1 MKFIISILVLF
12 SMCVGASEFV
22 PENALKHKRNLTRL
36 AQNYY
41 GFDAPVAIFAA
52 QVHKESTWREGAKSK
67 YAQGLTQ
74 FTPQTIEHVKS
85 RYPELL
91 TEEALNPIWY
101 IRAMLLYDLELKTAV
116 DAVDE
121 CNDWAFTLA
130 MYNGGSGWI
139 WKEKNLAEDAGYN
152 RNIWWD
158 SVELFNG
165 GRRESAIK
173 ENRDY
178 PRKILL
184 ELQGLYE
191 SNGWQSLNTCQDV
204 QTIPAKCTLF

>member
-1 MKFIISILVLF
+1 MRYFLLLVLL
-12 SMCVGASEFV
+12 VVPVAHAEEFV
-22 PENALKHKRNLTRL
+22 PENALKHKRNLIRL

-41 GFDAPVAIFAA
+41 GYDAPISIFAA
-52 QVHKESTWREGAKSK
+52 QIHKESTWRENAKSS
-67 YAQGLTQ
+67 YAEGLTQ

-91 TEEALNPIWY
+91 TDEALNPVWF

-116 DAVDE
+116 DAVNE

-139 WKEKNLAEDAGYN
+139 WKEKNLAEAAGYN
-152 RNIWWD
+152 RNVWWD

-191 SNGWQSLNTCQDV
+191 SNGWQSLSICQAI
-204 QTIPAKCTLF
+204 QTIPAKCSLY

>member
-1 MKFIISILVLF
+1 MKKLLLIL
-12 SMCVGASEFV
+12 ASFCCSAEYV
-22 PENALKHKRNLTRL
+22 PDNALRYKRQLTAL
-36 AQNYY
+36 SQNYY
-41 GFDAPVAIFAA
+41 GIEAPVALFAA
-52 QVHKESTWREGAKSK
+52 QIHKESTWREDAQSK

-85 RYPELL
+85 RYPELI
-91 TEEALNPIWY
+91 TDEALNPIWF
-101 IRAMLLYDLELKTAV
+101 IRAMLLYDKELKTSV

-139 WKEKNLAEDAGYN
+139 WREKNLAEAAGFN

-158 SVELFNG
+158 SVETFNA
-165 GRRESAIK
+165 GRRDDAIR

-178 PRKILL
+178 PKKILYK
-184 ELQGLYE
+184 LQELYE
-191 SNGWQSLNTCQDV
+191 NNGWQSQSICLNSV
-204 QTIPAKCTLF
+204 KHIPHKCELK